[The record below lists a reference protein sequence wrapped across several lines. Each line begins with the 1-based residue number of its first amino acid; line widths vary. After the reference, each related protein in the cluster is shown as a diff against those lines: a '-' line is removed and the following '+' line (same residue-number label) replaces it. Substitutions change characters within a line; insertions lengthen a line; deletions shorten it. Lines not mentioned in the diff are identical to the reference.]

1 MEQQNGKFQGHQF
14 EQYINGTQDRNI
26 DNNDILTLFE
36 DPHPNNNQFSYNQ
49 TMNYNNKDRVYHPYD
64 SPSSTTNP
72 MEQPFN
78 QDTRNHQHYKMHNSG
93 QYQTMNCEQ
102 EFNNQTNRTLT
113 IPTSTQ
119 NLVQAL
125 PTTGQT
131 FTQGNFIQALP
142 TTGQAFTQA
151 FVEITDWEKLDLPGN
166 VAGDLVKTKNQN
178 SVPSTDSYT
187 LLDLSS
193 SDKTHQQTQWQEE
206 EPLTSKSEQE
216 PNKEKGN
223 LPIPIII
230 DNEQPFQ
237 INQEII
243 SQIQKQVNMQKGV
256 KQVVKIR
263 NPDFIPTATMVKN
276 PDLVP
281 TTKQTKRE
289 SPNTS
294 TSSPL
299 RLKSEHEPEIIQ
311 HVIRGSSK
319 PKKGRP
325 PKPLDTSSKPDTNS
339 SRRKRSSRNIATS
352 KYAKLRLI
360 LEKLE
365 DQEFTPDSPTTSQ
378 KRENR
383 TLADFQTEVVALMKS
398 EMSRIITRYAIH
410 NHKSQKTQ

>member
-1 MEQQNGKFQGHQF
+1 MEQQSGTLQMYQF
-14 EQYINGTQDRNI
+14 EQYINGTQDKNV
-26 DNNDILTLFE
+26 DSNDILTLFE
-36 DPHPNNNQFSYNQ
+36 DSHPNTNQFSYNQ
-49 TMNYNNKDRVYHPYD
+49 TMNYNKDRVYHPYD

-72 MEQPFN
+72 MEQQFN
-78 QDTRNHQHYKMHNSG
+78 QDTRNHQHFKMYNSG
-93 QYQTMNCEQ
+93 QYQPINGEQ

-119 NLVQAL
+119 KLVQAI

-131 FTQGNFIQALP
+131 ITQG
-142 TTGQAFTQA
+142 

-166 VAGDLVKTKNQN
+166 VAGDLMKTKHQN
-178 SVPSTDSYT
+178 SGPSTDSYT
-187 LLDLSS
+187 LLDLSP
-193 SDKTHQQTQWQEE
+193 SDRIHQQPQWQED
-206 EPLTSKSEQE
+206 EPLTSKSEQKS
-216 PNKEKGN
+216 NKEKVN

-230 DNEQPFQ
+230 DNDQQFQ

-243 SQIQKQVNMQKGV
+243 SQIQKQVNMQEGV
-256 KQVVKIR
+256 KQVVTIR
-263 NPDFIPTATMVKN
+263 NPDFIPTTITKIPNLA
-276 PDLVP
+276 PS
-281 TTKQTKRE
+281 TKQTKRE
-289 SPNTS
+289 LPSPS

-325 PKPLDTSSKPDTNS
+325 PKLSDTSDKPDTNS
-339 SRRKRSSRNIATS
+339 SRKKRSSRNIVTS

-365 DQEFTPDSPTTSQ
+365 DQEYSPQSPTTSE

-383 TLADFQTEVVALMKS
+383 TLAEFLTEVVALQRS
-398 EMSRIITRYAIH
+398 EMSRIISRYAIH
-410 NHKSQKTQ
+410 HHKSQKTK

>member
-1 MEQQNGKFQGHQF
+1 MEQQSGTLQMHQF
-14 EQYINGTQDRNI
+14 EQYINGTQDKNV

-36 DPHPNNNQFSYNQ
+36 DSHTNNNQFSYNQ
-49 TMNYNNKDRVYHPYD
+49 TMNYNKDRVYHPYD
-64 SPSSTTNP
+64 SPSSTTNS
-72 MEQPFN
+72 MEQQFN
-78 QDTRNHQHYKMHNSG
+78 QDTRNHQHFKMYNSG
-93 QYQTMNCEQ
+93 QYQPINCEQ

-119 NLVQAL
+119 KLVQAI

-131 FTQGNFIQALP
+131 VTQG
-142 TTGQAFTQA
+142 

-166 VAGDLVKTKNQN
+166 VAGDLMKTKHQN
-178 SVPSTDSYT
+178 SGPSTDSYT
-187 LLDLSS
+187 LLDLSP
-193 SDKTHQQTQWQEE
+193 SDRIHQQPQWQED
-206 EPLTSKSEQE
+206 EPLTSKSEQKS
-216 PNKEKGN
+216 NKEKVN

-230 DNEQPFQ
+230 DNDQQFQ

-243 SQIQKQVNMQKGV
+243 SQIQKQVKMQEGV
-256 KQVVKIR
+256 KQVVKIM
-263 NPDFIPTATMVKN
+263 NPDFIPTTI
-276 PDLVP
+276 
-281 TTKQTKRE
+281 TKIPNLAPPANQTKRE
-289 SPNTS
+289 LPNPS

-325 PKPLDTSSKPDTNS
+325 PKLSDTSDKPDTNS
-339 SRRKRSSRNIATS
+339 SRKKRSSRNIVTS

-365 DQEFTPDSPTTSQ
+365 DQEYSPQSPTTSE

-383 TLADFQTEVVALMKS
+383 TLAEFQTEVVALQRS
-398 EMSRIITRYAIH
+398 EMSRIISRYAIH
-410 NHKSQKTQ
+410 HHKSQKTK

>member
-1 MEQQNGKFQGHQF
+1 MEQQDGTFQMHQF

-36 DPHPNNNQFSYNQ
+36 DPHPNNNQSHYNQ
-49 TMNYNNKDRVYHPYD
+49 TMNYNNTNRVYHPYE

-72 MEQPFN
+72 MEQQFN
-78 QDTRNHQHYKMHNSG
+78 QDTRNQQHYKMYNSG
-93 QYQTMNCEQ
+93 QYQPINCEQ

-119 NLVQAL
+119 KFIQTL

-131 FTQGNFIQALP
+131 FTQG
-142 TTGQAFTQA
+142 

-166 VAGDLVKTKNQN
+166 VAGDLMKTNHQN
-178 SVPSTDSYT
+178 SGPSTNNYT

-193 SDKTHQQTQWQEE
+193 SDKTHQQPQRQEE
-206 EPLTSKSEQE
+206 EPLTYKSEQQQ
-216 PNKEKGN
+216 PVKEKGK

-243 SQIQKQVNMQKGV
+243 SQIQKQVNMQEGV

-263 NPDFIPTATMVKN
+263 NPDFITKTTIDKKQSLTPTSKE
-276 PDLVP
+276 
-281 TTKQTKRE
+281 TKRE
-289 SPNTS
+289 SPNPS

-299 RLKSEHEPEIIQ
+299 RLRSEHEPEIIQ
-311 HVIRGSSK
+311 HVIRDSSK

-325 PKPLDTSSKPDTNS
+325 PKLSDTSDKPDTNS

-352 KYAKLRLI
+352 KYSKLRLI

-365 DQEFTPDSPTTSQ
+365 DQEFSPQSPTTSE

-383 TLADFQTEVVALMKS
+383 TLAEFQTEVVALMRS

-410 NHKSQKTQ
+410 HHKSHKTQ

>member
-1 MEQQNGKFQGHQF
+1 MEQQSGSLHMHQF
-14 EQYINGTQDRNI
+14 EQYINGTQDKNV

-36 DPHPNNNQFSYNQ
+36 DSHPNNNQFSYNQ
-49 TMNYNNKDRVYHPYD
+49 TMNYNKDRVYHPYD

-72 MEQPFN
+72 MEQQFN
-78 QDTRNHQHYKMHNSG
+78 QDTRNHQHFNSG
-93 QYQTMNCEQ
+93 QYQPINCEQ
-102 EFNNQTNRTLT
+102 K
-113 IPTSTQ
+113 
-119 NLVQAL
+119 LVQAI

-131 FTQGNFIQALP
+131 VTQG
-142 TTGQAFTQA
+142 

-166 VAGDLVKTKNQN
+166 VAGDLMKHQN
-178 SVPSTDSYT
+178 SGTSTNNYT
-187 LLDLSS
+187 LLDLSP
-193 SDKTHQQTQWQEE
+193 SDRVHQQPQWQED
-206 EPLTSKSEQE
+206 EPLTSKSEQK
-216 PNKEKGN
+216 PNKEKIN
-223 LPIPIII
+223 LPVPIII
-230 DNEQPFQ
+230 DNDQQFQ

-243 SQIQKQVNMQKGV
+243 SQIQKQVKMQEGV

-263 NPDFIPTATMVKN
+263 NPDFIPTTITKKPNLA
-276 PDLVP
+276 P

-289 SPNTS
+289 SPNPS

-325 PKPLDTSSKPDTNS
+325 PKLSDTSDKPDTNS
-339 SRRKRSSRNIATS
+339 SRKKRSSRNIVTS

-365 DQEFTPDSPTTSQ
+365 DQEYSPQSPTTSE

-383 TLADFQTEVVALMKS
+383 TLAEFQTEVVALQRS
-398 EMSRIITRYAIH
+398 EMSRIISRYAIH
-410 NHKSQKTQ
+410 HHKSQKTK

>member
-1 MEQQNGKFQGHQF
+1 MEQQSGTFQMHQF
-14 EQYINGTQDRNI
+14 EQYINGTQDSNI
-26 DNNDILTLFE
+26 DNNNILTLFE
-36 DPHPNNNQFSYNQ
+36 DPHPNNNQFSYSQ
-49 TMNYNNKDRVYHPYD
+49 TMNYNNKDRVYHPYE
-64 SPSSTTNP
+64 SPSSTTNS
-72 MEQPFN
+72 MEQQFN
-78 QDTRNHQHYKMHNSG
+78 QETRNHQHYKMYNSG
-93 QYQTMNCEQ
+93 QYQPINCEQ
-102 EFNNQTNRTLT
+102 EFSNQTNRTLT

-119 NLVQAL
+119 KFVQAI

-131 FTQGNFIQALP
+131 FTQG
-142 TTGQAFTQA
+142 

-166 VAGDLVKTKNQN
+166 VAGDLMKTKHQN
-178 SVPSTDSYT
+178 PGPSTDSYT

-193 SDKTHQQTQWQEE
+193 SDKTHQQPQWQEE
-206 EPLTSKSEQE
+206 EPLTSKSEQHK
-216 PNKEKGN
+216 PNKERGN

-243 SQIQKQVNMQKGV
+243 SQIQKQVNMQEGV

-263 NPDFIPTATMVKN
+263 NPDFIPTTITKKPN
-276 PDLVP
+276 LTP
-281 TTKQTKRE
+281 TTNQTKRD
-289 SPNTS
+289 SPNPS

-299 RLKSEHEPEIIQ
+299 RLKSDHEPEIIQ
-311 HVIRGSSK
+311 HVIRHSSK
-319 PKKGRP
+319 PRKGRP
-325 PKPLDTSSKPDTNS
+325 PKLSGASDKPDTDS

-365 DQEFTPDSPTTSQ
+365 DQEYTPQSPTTSE

-383 TLADFQTEVVALMKS
+383 TLAEFQTEVVALMRS

>member
-1 MEQQNGKFQGHQF
+1 MEQQSGKFQMHQF

-36 DPHPNNNQFSYNQ
+36 DPHPDNNQFSYNQ
-49 TMNYNNKDRVYHPYD
+49 TMNFNNKDRIYHPYE
-64 SPSSTTNP
+64 SPSSTTNS
-72 MEQPFN
+72 MEQTFN

-93 QYQTMNCEQ
+93 QYQPMNCEQ

-119 NLVQAL
+119 NFVQAL

-131 FTQGNFIQALP
+131 FTQG
-142 TTGQAFTQA
+142 

-166 VAGDLVKTKNQN
+166 VAGDLMKTKHQN
-178 SVPSTDSYT
+178 SGPSTDSYT

-193 SDKTHQQTQWQEE
+193 SDKTHQQPQWQEE
-206 EPLTSKSEQE
+206 EPMTSKSEQQK

-243 SQIQKQVNMQKGV
+243 SQIQRQVNMQEGV

-263 NPDFIPTATMVKN
+263 NPDFIPTTTIVRN

-289 SPNTS
+289 SPNPS

-325 PKPLDTSSKPDTNS
+325 PKPSDTSNKPDTNS

-365 DQEFTPDSPTTSQ
+365 DQEYTPQSPTTSQ

-383 TLADFQTEVVALMKS
+383 TLADFQTEVVALMRS
-398 EMSRIITRYAIH
+398 EM
-410 NHKSQKTQ
+410 